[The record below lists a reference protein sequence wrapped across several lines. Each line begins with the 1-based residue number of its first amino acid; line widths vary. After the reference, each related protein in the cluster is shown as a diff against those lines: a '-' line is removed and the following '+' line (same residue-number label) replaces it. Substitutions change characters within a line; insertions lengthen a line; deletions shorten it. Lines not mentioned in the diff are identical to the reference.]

1 MPTIDEIIFR
11 KIRDWFSEDEIKLEF
26 TNMNDFLHHQSSILE
41 TGKFNFLINL
51 DLEEDTIYKK
61 FYFNKKGKLVFI

>member
-11 KIRDWFSEDEIKLEF
+11 RIRDWFSEDEIKLEF
-26 TNMNDFLHHQSSILE
+26 GDVNDFLNQQDYMLK

-51 DLEEDTIYKK
+51 DLEQDTVHKK